1 MARIRE
7 DITLVENAVAGQTC
21 LVSPSVGRTWLDWHI
36 EHGGLTLVQMTNIK
50 VLLVSPEK
58 TVTLAEYKDGAEL
71 DKLNKRYGRYTE
83 AGTLSFYFRK
93 PEMENEGQSM
103 ATALGTGG
111 LMAVRVEFDIAAA
124 TTPVIKAWGR
134 KTLNRSVAASV
145 LPYIKAS
152 NIGGQAQ
159 GDNHYDSIEKRD
171 RIIGIHVFNA
181 NITELELT
189 VDDARAYKLTRARGE
204 FDEKV
209 GGRVPYAANYGMCI
223 DFTTAGVLDES
234 LVMQDLEQKYQ
245 VQQMRLTTKLGATYS
260 ATSRVLTEYLTTWAS
275 LVGGNTQRAA

>member
-7 DITLVENAVAGQTC
+7 NINLVENAIAGQTC
-21 LVSPSVGRTWLDWHI
+21 LISPSVGRTWLDWHI
-36 EHGGLTLVQMTNIK
+36 EHGGLTLAQMTNIK
-50 VLLVSPEK
+50 VFLVSPEK
-58 TVTLAEYKDGAEL
+58 TIALQEFKDGNEL

-111 LMAVRVEFDIAAA
+111 LMALRVEFDIASG

-134 KTLNRSVAASV
+134 KTVNRSVAASV

-152 NIGGQAQ
+152 NVGGQAE
-159 GDNHYDSIEKRD
+159 GENNYDSIEKRD
-171 RIIGIHVFNA
+171 RIIGIHVLNA
-181 NITELELT
+181 DVDELELK
-189 VDDARAYKLTRARGE
+189 VDDAIAYKLTRLRGE

-209 GGRVPYAANYGMCI
+209 GGRVPYAVNYGMCI

-234 LVMQDLEQKYQ
+234 LVMQDAAVNYQ
-245 VQQMRLTTKLGATYS
+245 VQQMRLTSILGASYS
-260 ATSRVLTEYLTTWAS
+260 ATSRIMVEYLTTWAA
-275 LVGGNTQRAA
+275 LAGGNTQRAA